1 MVQGLQSSI
10 NRCPPAPSGMNSM
23 QCMCNVH
30 VHVHSRSCACACGV
44 HVHVHV
50 HVHVC
55 ACASGCLQN
64 FLSQFQG
71 FQGPIALFFRVP
83 IFTTALSI
91 SDRCEF
97 SLLMNMTKMNNQCDD
112 KAIFRVVRV
121 PMKKGNIRGFQGL
134 IYSNHSYTLTS
145 SREQKRYHQME
156 NQCPQLFI
164 RPYASRLFRNN
175 NNNNNCIVTIVTQLS
190 QYVG

>member
-64 FLSQFQG
+64 FSSQFQG

-121 PMKKGNIRGFQGL
+121 PMKKRQYSGFSGSHLL
-134 IYSNHSYTLTS
+134 ISGFSGSHIHPVHDHVHVCACACLCACAYVHMCMCECVHSGMDQWWIISL
-145 SREQKRYHQME
+145 MFD
-156 NQCPQLFI
+156 QL
-164 RPYASRLFRNN
+164 
-175 NNNNNCIVTIVTQLS
+175 
-190 QYVG
+190 